1 MIRHRLHVDFDPRR
15 GLQEQVRETL
25 INAIL
30 GGIFSAD
37 TPLPSCRQLASQLR
51 VSRNTTALV
60 FEGLVNEGYLVSRP
74 LSGYYLHADYQHA
87 APSTVTEAA
96 PQDAGSAPRWG
107 TRLQITPSQ
116 QESILKPAG
125 WMNYRY
131 PFIYGQPDT
140 RQFPLTTWR
149 SAANW
154 LHGGVRDP
162 EWVVDHID
170 RDVPMLIEQIR
181 TRVLPK
187 RGIVAS
193 ADEILITLGSQ
204 NALYLLTRLLMS
216 PGTRVGV
223 ENPCFR
229 EAINT
234 FLLADTDIVPHPV
247 DEQGIVLNDAPC
259 DYYYVTPGHQ
269 VPTGVAMSKA
279 RRSQLLEHA
288 ARHDAV
294 IIEDDYDSESN
305 FMLNPLPA
313 LKASDRCGRVIYVS
327 SLSKALSP
335 GLRLGFMV
343 ADPDLIDEARA
354 LRRLVYRHPPTN
366 IQYQM
371 AHFLAQGHYE
381 THLRRYHYDSAQR
394 WERLN
399 NALRQ
404 HLPECQIIP
413 GSEHANA
420 FWLATPEQINT
431 QQLTWR
437 AAHAGVLIEPGARHF
452 LSDAP
457 PDNFFRMGF
466 HAINPDAIEQGV
478 EVLRGQLAQMG

>member
-1 MIRHRLHVDFDPRR
+1 MIRHLLHVDFDQQR
-15 GLQEQVRETL
+15 GLQEQVRESL
-25 INAIL
+25 VNAIL
-30 GGIFSAD
+30 GGIFPAD
-37 TPLPSCRQLASQLR
+37 TPLPSCRQLACQLQ

-60 FEGLVNEGYLVSRP
+60 FESLVNEGYLLSRP
-74 LSGYYLHADYQHA
+74 RSGYYLHPDYCSPRLSSA
-87 APSTVTEAA
+87 APA
-96 PQDAGSAPRWG
+96 PIDGDHAPSWG
-107 TRLQITPSQ
+107 KRLNITPSQ

-140 RQFPLTTWR
+140 GQFPLASWR
-149 SAANW
+149 AAANW
-154 LHGGVRDP
+154 LHGGTRAP
-162 EWVVDHID
+162 SWVVDHID
-170 RDVPMLIEQIR
+170 QDVPMLIEQIR

-187 RGIVAS
+187 RGIVA
-193 ADEILITLGSQ
+193 APDEILITLGSQ

-216 PGTRVGV
+216 RETRVGV
-223 ENPCFR
+223 ENPGFR

-234 FLLADTDIVPHPV
+234 FMLGDSQIVPHPV

-269 VPTGVAMSKA
+269 VPTGVTMSKA
-279 RRSQLLEHA
+279 RRSQLLIYA
-288 ARHDAV
+288 AQHDAV

-305 FMLNPLPA
+305 FQANPLPA
-313 LKASDRCGRVIYVS
+313 LKASDRSGRVVYVS

-381 THLRRYHYDSAQR
+381 THLRRYRDDSARR

-399 NALRQ
+399 NALSTL
-404 HLPECQIIP
+404 LPECQPLP

-420 FWLATPEQINT
+420 FWLRTPANIST

-437 AAHAGVLIEPGARHF
+437 AAHTGVLIEPGARHF
-452 LSDAP
+452 LDAAP

-466 HAINPDAIEQGV
+466 HAINPDAITPGV
-478 EVLRGQLAQMG
+478 DMLRHQLAQMG